1 MKTANI
7 GQMKVPLTVVLG
19 TNMLPV
25 ADVATIREGSIV
37 ELDSLAG
44 EPVYLLA
51 AGEAIAKGEVVI
63 IDENFGIRVTELL
76 DKQKAE
82 AAPGNV

>member
-1 MKTANI
+1 
-7 GQMKVPLTVVLG
+7 VPLTVVLG

-25 ADVATIREGSIV
+25 ADVATIRPGSII

-44 EPVYLLA
+44 EPVSLLA
-51 AGEAIAKGEVVI
+51 AGEPIAKGEVVI

-82 AAPGNV
+82 ASSGNVRP